1 MDSYIRYLN
10 SLLHWQNKKVFIH
23 STIMD
28 YSALNLGE
36 EAKLV
41 CPQLA
46 GNDAWN

>member
-1 MDSYIRYLN
+1 MDSYIPHLN
-10 SLLHWQNKKVFIH
+10 SLLLWQNKVFIH

-36 EAKLV
+36 EAKLI

-46 GNDAWN
+46 GKDAWN